1 MRASRTFLVLS
12 GGAALVALGACGLD
26 WTPEAPAGDGG
37 AGPGSSGPASVT
49 SGGAEGGAAV
59 SSSSMASSAS
69 SASSASAGGAGGAGG
84 EGGSGGA
91 GGAAPVDCDAQP
103 SCLACNAC
111 SIDAGGPC
119 QALRDLC
126 FANDFCELLD
136 GCINGPTGCN
146 GDLSNYNCADYCIRV
161 SPLGEAPYRAMMK
174 CALCD
179 TCVTNCASIQNYW
192 CI

>member
-1 MRASRTFLVLS
+1 MRISPSFFVLS
-12 GGAALVALGACGLD
+12 AGAALVALGACGLD

-37 AGPGSSGPASVT
+37 GGAGTSSPASAT

-59 SSSSMASSAS
+59 SSSSMASSS
-69 SASSASAGGAGGAGG
+69 SASSAAAGGAGGVGG
-84 EGGSGGA
+84 DGGSGGI
-91 GGAAPVDCDAQP
+91 GGAPPAGCDAQA
-103 SCLACNAC
+103 SCVACDAC
-111 SIDAGGPC
+111 SIAAGGPC

-146 GDLSNYNCADYCIRV
+146 GDLSNYDCADYCIRV
-161 SPLGEAPYRAMMK
+161 SPLGEAAYRAMME

-179 TCVTNCASIQNYW
+179 TCVTTCASIQNYW
-192 CI
+192 CP